1 MTEINGFFSLPS
13 LVGNGFSGSLFDL
26 IFGSGPMVLLVLAV
40 LFFFSVAT
48 WAFIVNRFRTFR
60 RAEDDSAGFLHSFAE
75 VENLDDLLAESE
87 RWRDSPMAVAFH
99 RAYEPFQAASRAGT
113 ARSRQLRLSQF
124 ERRLIQSGA
133 KEMRRL
139 GRYLNFMATTG
150 SVTPFIGLFGT
161 VWGIMKAFQG
171 IGLTGSASLAAVAPG
186 ISEALVAT
194 AAGLAAAI
202 PAVIGYNHF
211 LNRLQTLT
219 GEFDQFSSNLLNVAE
234 EQDAAFGTSDHLPAS
249 GSLG

>member
-1 MTEINGFFSLPS
+1 MTEINAFSSLPS

-26 IFGSGPMVLLVLAV
+26 VFGSGPMVLLVLAV

-48 WAFIVNRFRTFR
+48 WAIIVNRFRTFR
-60 RAEDDSAGFLHSFAE
+60 RAEEDSAGFLHSFAE
-75 VENLDDLLAESE
+75 VENLDDLLVESD
-87 RWRDSPMAVAFH
+87 RWRSPMAVAFH
-99 RAYEPFQAASRAGT
+99 RAYEPFQAASRSGT
-113 ARSRQLRLSQF
+113 ARSRTLRLSQF
-124 ERRLIQSGA
+124 ERRLTQSGA

-211 LNRLQTLT
+211 LSRLQTLT
-219 GEFDQFSSNLLNVAE
+219 GEFDQFSANLLNVAE
-234 EQDAAFGTSDHLPAS
+234 EQDTALTTSDRLPAS